1 MRALLWHRR
10 GQGFNPVEDTS
21 NFSAACM
28 RQSLKMSSKFEDQ
41 FLISCFIF
49 LITRAGKVGIIV
61 STNDELTIAVMNVK
75 LAS

>member
-10 GQGFNPVEDTS
+10 GHGFNPVEDTS
-21 NFSAACM
+21 NFSAAYM

-49 LITRAGKVGIIV
+49 LITRAGNVGLIV
-61 STNDELTIAVMNVK
+61 STNDELTMAVMTVK
-75 LAS
+75 IAS